1 MHVNVRCSSR
11 RHRKLDDSDSDD
23 ESKSLLSSSSSESST
38 DSDLSEPSKG
48 PRRELPSSRPSST
61 IGHSFS
67 QSQCLSD
74 PCHPPPPYSDPHL
87 PHPCKY
93 DTLLLTKNDIGR
105 RGRKSSA
112 MVCYFF
118 VFCFLF
124 FSFNYLTP
132 FCQSL
137 IEFGQINGRRGDW
150 QKEVG
155 GGSTICLTD
164 SLPVIYTLTYI
175 LVINTTG
182 NISPNRNEDEETIA
196 GKEEAVSL
204 CDVVG

>member
-1 MHVNVRCSSR
+1 
-11 RHRKLDDSDSDD
+11 
-23 ESKSLLSSSSSESST
+23 
-38 DSDLSEPSKG
+38 
-48 PRRELPSSRPSST
+48 
-61 IGHSFS
+61 
-67 QSQCLSD
+67 
-74 PCHPPPPYSDPHL
+74 
-87 PHPCKY
+87 
-93 DTLLLTKNDIGR
+93 
-105 RGRKSSA
+105 

-118 VFCFLF
+118 VFCFIF
-124 FSFNYLTP
+124 FSFNDLTP

-137 IEFGQINGRRGDW
+137 IEFGQTNGRLGDW
-150 QKEVG
+150 QIEVG

-196 GKEEAVSL
+196 DEEEAVSL